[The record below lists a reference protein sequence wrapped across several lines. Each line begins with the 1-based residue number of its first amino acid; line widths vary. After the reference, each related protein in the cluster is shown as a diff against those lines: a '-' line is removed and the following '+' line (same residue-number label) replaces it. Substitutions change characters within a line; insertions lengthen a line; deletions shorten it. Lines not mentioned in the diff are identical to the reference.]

1 MNAKILLTF
10 QDVVDICEW
19 QLERYKEAHKIE
31 FDILDELQ
39 RNTYLIRSIMISPFG
54 NNRLYITR
62 RDASDD
68 NVYIGFAQSNLDFNH
83 ETFDILITKNRPFII
98 ISSESIKFEY
108 NLDLFGLFSEE
119 QFVLD
124 LFHNLLEVNRHKLLD
139 PRKDNNDGTRETSEN
154 EITV

>member
-10 QDVVDICEW
+10 QDIVDICEW
-19 QLERYKEAHKIE
+19 QLEKYKEAHE
-31 FDILDELQ
+31 FKLDILDELR
-39 RNTYLIRSIMISPFG
+39 RNTYLIRSIMTSPFG
-54 NNRLYITR
+54 NDRLYITR

-83 ETFDILITKNRPFII
+83 ETFDVLITKNRPFII

-154 EITV
+154 EIAV